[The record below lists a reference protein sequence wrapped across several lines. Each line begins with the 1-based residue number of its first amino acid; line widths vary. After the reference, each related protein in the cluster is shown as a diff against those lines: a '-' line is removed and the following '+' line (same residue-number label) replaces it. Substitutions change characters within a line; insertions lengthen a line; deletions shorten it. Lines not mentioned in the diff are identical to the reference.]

1 MGDANEYL
9 FSDMVTLED
18 VNFISDVRP
27 AKCQAKFRY
36 RQKDVPVEIVYDS
49 VISVKYNHVKAVT
62 PGQLCVL
69 YLDDEC
75 IGSGIIK
82 DVYKDNKKIWYL

>member
-1 MGDANEYL
+1 M
-9 FSDMVTLED
+9 
-18 VNFISDVRP
+18 
-27 AKCQAKFRY
+27 
-36 RQKDVPVEIVYDS
+36 YDN
-49 VISVKYNHVKAVT
+49 VISVKYNHIKAVT